1 MKKIKF
7 KSNEKTEKS
16 KSKGVPFVVTYHPS
30 LNCLYKIIRGNT
42 YLLYMNEEVKNSFL
56 PRPMVSFRGVHKFS
70 TYLVKAK
77 SYPLHRKLGS
87 KKCAKNRCGVC
98 DYVTDTDTFAS
109 TVTGESFKIN
119 HQLNCDDRCIIY
131 LLTCKQ
137 CQKQYTRETK
147 DDFRYR
153 WNNYKSKSRKFD
165 RKESCIQEHLYK
177 HFSSLGHRIP

>member
-16 KSKGVPFVVTYHPS
+16 KSKGVPFVATHHPS

-56 PRPMVSFRGVHKFS
+56 PRPMVSFRGVRKFS

-77 SYPLHRKLGS
+77 SYPLHRKLVS
-87 KKCAKNRCGVC
+87 KKYAKN
-98 DYVTDTDTFAS
+98 
-109 TVTGESFKIN
+109 
-119 HQLNCDDRCIIY
+119 QLNCDDRCIIY

>member
-16 KSKGVPFVVTYHPS
+16 KSKGVPFVATHHPS

-56 PRPMVSFRGVHKFS
+56 PRPMVSFRGVRKFS

-77 SYPLHRKLGS
+77 SYPLHRKLVS
-87 KKCAKNRCGVC
+87 KKCAKN
-98 DYVTDTDTFAS
+98 
-109 TVTGESFKIN
+109 
-119 HQLNCDDRCIIY
+119 QLNCDDRCIIY

-137 CQKQYTRETK
+137 YQKQYTRETK

-153 WNNYKSKSRKFD
+153 WNNCKSKSRKFD

>member
-16 KSKGVPFVVTYHPS
+16 KSKGVPFVATHHPS

-56 PRPMVSFRGVHKFS
+56 PRPMVSFRGVRKFS

-77 SYPLHRKLGS
+77 SYPLHRKLVS
-87 KKCAKNRCGVC
+87 KKCAKN
-98 DYVTDTDTFAS
+98 
-109 TVTGESFKIN
+109 
-119 HQLNCDDRCIIY
+119 QLNCDDRCIIY

>member
-77 SYPLHRKLGS
+77 SYPLHHKLGS

-137 CQKQYTRETK
+137 CQKQ
-147 DDFRYR
+147 
-153 WNNYKSKSRKFD
+153 
-165 RKESCIQEHLYK
+165 
-177 HFSSLGHRIP
+177 

>member
-16 KSKGVPFVVTYHPS
+16 KSKGVPFVATHHPS

-56 PRPMVSFRGVHKFS
+56 PRPMVSFRGVRKFS

-77 SYPLHRKLGS
+77 SYPLHRKLVS
-87 KKCAKNRCGVC
+87 KKCAKN
-98 DYVTDTDTFAS
+98 
-109 TVTGESFKIN
+109 
-119 HQLNCDDRCIIY
+119 QLNCDDRCIIY

-153 WNNYKSKSRKFD
+153 
-165 RKESCIQEHLYK
+165 
-177 HFSSLGHRIP
+177 